1 MNSQDYKHEPVA
13 IREITPLTD
22 SDCFYAADRHKSAFD
37 FPIHCHHE
45 YELNFT
51 AHAAGVRRT
60 VGDSSEFVGD
70 YDLVLITSPDLEH
83 VWEQGD
89 CESTDVREITIQF
102 TEDVLPGSLLVK
114 NQFASIRRM
123 LERARCGLAFPLP
136 AIMRVYSQL
145 DALATREKGFP
156 AFLAFMR
163 LLYELSLCDDARPL
177 SSSAFA
183 RVETRNES
191 RRVERVQRYIAA
203 HFHEEVRLE
212 TLAELVGMTPVAF
225 SRFFRQRTGHRL
237 SDYIIEQRIGAAAR
251 LLVDSVQ
258 PISEICYDCGF
269 NTLSNFN
276 RLFKQRKGCSPKE
289 FRENY
294 KKKKVII

>member
-1 MNSQDYKHEPVA
+1 MISQDYKHEPVA

-60 VGDSSEFVGD
+60 VGDSSEIVGD

-102 TEDVLPGSLLVK
+102 TEDVLPASLLAK

-156 AFLAFMR
+156 AFLAFMG

-203 HFHEEVRLE
+203 HFHEDVRLE
-212 TLAELVGMTPVAF
+212 TLADLVGMTPVAF

-251 LLVDSVQ
+251 QLVDSVQ

>member
-1 MNSQDYKHEPVA
+1 MTSQDYKQEPVA

-22 SDCFYAADRHKSAFD
+22 SDCFYVADRHKSVFD

-60 VGDSSEFVGD
+60 VGDSSEIVGD

-89 CESTDVREITIQF
+89 CVSTDVREITIQF
-102 TEDVLPGSLLVK
+102 TEDVLPASLLVK

-136 AIMRVYSQL
+136 AIMRVYNQL
-145 DALATREKGFP
+145 DALATRKKGFP
-156 AFLAFMR
+156 AFLAFMG

-203 HFHEEVRLE
+203 HFHEDVRLE

-251 LLVDSVQ
+251 QLVDSTQ

>member
-1 MNSQDYKHEPVA
+1 MTSQDYKQEPVA

-22 SDCFYAADRHKSAFD
+22 SDCFYVADRHKSVFD

-60 VGDSSEFVGD
+60 VGDSSEIVGD

-89 CESTDVREITIQF
+89 CVSTDVREITIQF
-102 TEDVLPGSLLVK
+102 TEDVLPESLLVK

-136 AIMRVYSQL
+136 AIMRVYNQL
-145 DALATREKGFP
+145 DALATRKKGFP
-156 AFLAFMR
+156 AFLAFMG
-163 LLYELSLCDDARPL
+163 LLYELSLCDDAHPL

-203 HFHEEVRLE
+203 HFHEDVRLE

-251 LLVDSVQ
+251 QLVDSTQ

>member
-1 MNSQDYKHEPVA
+1 MTSQDYKPEPVA

-22 SDCFYAADRHKSAFD
+22 SDCFYVADRHKSVFD

-60 VGDSSEFVGD
+60 VGDSSEIVGD

-89 CESTDVREITIQF
+89 CVSTDVREITIQF
-102 TEDVLPGSLLVK
+102 TEDVLPESLLVK

-136 AIMRVYSQL
+136 AIMRVYNQL
-145 DALATREKGFP
+145 DALATRKKGFP
-156 AFLAFMR
+156 AFLAFMG

-203 HFHEEVRLE
+203 HFHEDVRLE

-251 LLVDSVQ
+251 QLVDSTQ